1 MKRLKWVF
9 VVILVGYACS
19 GLSQIKPDER
29 GLVRRFGK
37 IVATPGPGLWIG
49 MPIGIDRLDR
59 VSVLS
64 VRQSTIGLD
73 EPTIL
78 VTGDQ
83 NLIAATIVI
92 GYAVD
97 PQSLDRYIVHQD
109 TVDSMIASLGQS
121 LATEWAAARAIDDA
135 LIDGRVRLAAYLS
148 ERLPVRLLQANL
160 GVVIQQ
166 VGVQSLSPPEEV
178 REAFT
183 QVNEAQATMQTVEN
197 RARQEAISRIRDA
210 ETMANRIRS
219 EVESKQNDVLTT
231 AKADADMFLKRLT
244 ALRAIQ
250 ATNPDVLASIW
261 WEETGRLLLGIKGK
275 GRIDLL
281 DSHLGPNGLDFTT
294 ILPPAK
300 R

>member
-1 MKRLKWVF
+1 MKVFKWV
-9 VVILVGYACS
+9 ITLGLVGYACS
-19 GLSQIKPDER
+19 GVSPIKPDER

-49 MPIGIDRLDR
+49 MPVGIDRLDR

-73 EPTIL
+73 EPAIL

-83 NLIAATIVI
+83 NLIAATIVV

-97 PQSLDRYIVHQD
+97 PQSLDRYILHQD
-109 TVDSMIASLGQS
+109 TIETTIASLGQS

-135 LIDGRVRLAAYLS
+135 LIDGRVRLSAYLS
-148 ERLPVRLLQANL
+148 ERLPARLLRANL

-166 VGVQSLSPPEEV
+166 VGVQSLSPPEDV

-183 QVNEAQATMQTVEN
+183 QVNEAQATMQTAEN
-197 RARQEAISRIRDA
+197 RARQDALRRIRDA
-210 ETMANRIRS
+210 ETLANRIRS
-219 EVESKQNDVLTT
+219 EAESRQNEAMTT
-231 AKADADMFLKRLT
+231 AKADAEMFTRRLT
-244 ALRAIQ
+244 AFRAIRS
-250 ATNPDVLASIW
+250 TNPDVLGSIW
-261 WEETGRLLLGIKGK
+261 WEETGRMLLGIKGK